1 MDASAQ
7 TDAPEAAV
15 ADPVPTDLVV
25 QAAMPDAVRS
35 SPLTAALR
43 RAVSVVRKETRALK
57 ENPTADLK
65 AFEYGKSQALL
76 DLTRARALVPP
87 SAFTAELKAE
97 LAEFKEALEDN
108 LGLLRLHMD
117 AVSEVVGMMSKTMID
132 FDSDGTY
139 QAPFPEPAR

>member
-7 TDAPEAAV
+7 TDLPEAAV
-15 ADPVPTDLVV
+15 AETVPTGLVV
-25 QAAMPDAVRS
+25 QAGAPDPVRS

-43 RAVSVVRKETRALK
+43 RAVAAVRDETRALK
-57 ENPTADLK
+57 ANPTADLK
-65 AFEYGKSQALL
+65 AYEYGKSQALL

-87 SAFTAELKAE
+87 SAFSAEVKAE
-97 LAEFKEALEDN
+97 LAEFKAALEEN
-108 LGLLRLHMD
+108 IGLLRLHMD

-132 FDSDGTY
+132 YDSDGTY